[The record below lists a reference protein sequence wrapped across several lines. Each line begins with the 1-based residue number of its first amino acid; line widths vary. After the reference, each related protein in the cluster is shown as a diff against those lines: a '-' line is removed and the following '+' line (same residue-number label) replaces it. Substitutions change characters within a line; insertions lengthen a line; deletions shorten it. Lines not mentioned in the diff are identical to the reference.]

1 MIAARGENWKRNLLV
16 VWLSQY
22 IGMMGFGCA
31 MPFIPMLL
39 RDKLGITD
47 DSIRGMY
54 VSMYQFCGMI
64 SLCGAHFVWG
74 LIADKFGYKIM
85 LLRACIASA
94 VMFPMLAFAPNIGVL
109 LVLRFL
115 TSFFSGTYNAAQTL
129 LLTTTPQEK
138 HGYMLGVLSTSLYSG
153 HMSGYLVGGLI
164 VEYFGYDAAFFTC
177 GAMYAVAAVMV
188 QIFVYDKFDRNQ
200 VKIRSKKQKFPLRDI
215 LTPAVFSLLALFL
228 IMGVARR
235 IDDPF
240 VAMLVEA
247 VNGQEKEA
255 FFTSIVSAGA
265 AIGGFLAGLI
275 IGRLCDKVAAPLLFY
290 PLLAVA
296 VVCTLG
302 QAFTNSIWALLG
314 LRSMAF
320 FAGGGLAPVLQVM
333 LSRNTDPNFRGA
345 FFGMSSSLNTAG
357 GVICA
362 LLSGPIAYYF
372 NVRMIMVV
380 AAVLLFMMGPLA
392 YYTFSLLR
400 RRAAQQQ

>member
-1 MIAARGENWKRNLLV
+1 MIAVRVENWKRNLLV

-47 DSIRGMY
+47 DSLRGMY

-74 LIADKFGYKIM
+74 LIADRFGYKIM
-85 LLRACIASA
+85 LLRACVASA

-109 LVLRFL
+109 LALRFL

-129 LLTTTPQEK
+129 LLTTTPQDK
-138 HGYMLGVLSTSLYSG
+138 HGFMLGVLSTALHSG
-153 HMSGYLVGGLI
+153 HMSGYLVGGFI

-188 QIFVYDKFDRNQ
+188 QVFTYDKFDRKQ

-215 LTPAVFSLLALFL
+215 LSPAVFSLLALFL
-228 IMGVARR
+228 IMGVSRR
-235 IDDPF
+235 IDEPF
-240 VAMLVEA
+240 VAMLVE
-247 VNGQEKEA
+247 VVHGQEKQA
-255 FFTSIVSAGA
+255 FFTSIVSSGA

-275 IGRLCDKVAAPLLFY
+275 FGRLCDKIAAPLLFY
-290 PLLAVA
+290 PLLAVG
-296 VVCTLG
+296 VVCVSG
-302 QAFTNSIWALLG
+302 QAFTDNIWMLLG
-314 LRSMAF
+314 LRSMAS
-320 FAGGGLAPVLQVM
+320 FACGGLVPVLQVM
-333 LSRNTDPNFRGA
+333 LARNTDPDFRGT
-345 FFGMSSSLNTAG
+345 FFGMSSSLSTAG

-362 LLSGPIAYYF
+362 LLSGTIAYYF
-372 NVRMIMVV
+372 NVRMIMV
-380 AAVLLFMMGPLA
+380 ASAVLLFMMGPLA
-392 YYTFSLLR
+392 LYSFSQLR
-400 RRAAQQQ
+400 RRAAQPQ